1 MVIDIIG
8 HANLANIYVPDN
20 KKKKCLD
27 TNPFV
32 TWQHHDW
39 TNWWFNSWFS
49 RGDCQ
54 WSSDCCLV
62 NNRGKNE
69 SVSSFSVFFFVA
81 VLFVEASPTTC
92 CRADKQQKKNQSN
105 IDLSWHSGIYCD
117 CLPIGHWYSL
127 LNWFI
132 LMRIRQNIVINAHIA
147 YIWKCLIKINYF

>member
-1 MVIDIIG
+1 MYQITRRKSVWTRTHLLHGNIMIELIDDLIHDFRVETANGAAIVAWWIIG
-8 HANLANIYVPDN
+8 EKMKAFPRFL
-20 KKKKCLD
+20 
-27 TNPFV
+27 F
-32 TWQHHDW
+32 
-39 TNWWFNSWFS
+39 
-49 RGDCQ
+49 
-54 WSSDCCLV
+54 
-62 NNRGKNE
+62 
-69 SVSSFSVFFFVA
+69 FFFVA
-81 VLFVEASPTTC
+81 VLFVEASATTC